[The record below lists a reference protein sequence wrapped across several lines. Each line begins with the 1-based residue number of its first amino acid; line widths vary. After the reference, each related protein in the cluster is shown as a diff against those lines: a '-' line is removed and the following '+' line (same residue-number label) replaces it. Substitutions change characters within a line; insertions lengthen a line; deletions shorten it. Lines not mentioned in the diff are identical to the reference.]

1 VTVYT
6 NNSAGAASGTTI
18 TTANSD
24 DNSAGD
30 ALGVVTGT
38 RVYDNTW
45 AHSGTTSFKSS
56 GAAASGFVGF
66 SAGTSANA
74 TFQGWFWFNALP
86 ATTQGI
92 LQCRIASPDSNGG
105 EVQVQSNGRIRL
117 GLDGWISNTVLS
129 TSTAY
134 RLETCWTAGAT
145 ASTGRVRL
153 ALFLGDD
160 LVPLETH
167 ATNEVNTGTTT
178 FSGYRFGKL
187 TSSGTWDVWWDDVTY
202 NDGGTSF
209 ITSNIAY
216 KEGSIQD
223 TRVAVVGT
231 GSTSET
237 VTLPD
242 YASGDVLVM
251 FVARDTTSG
260 SAFSGDSDV
269 SVTEVATGN
278 RKLSALIL
286 TPINTSI
293 TSFTLSNSTSAKW
306 RWWISSL
313 VGIDS
318 GYAIE
323 YAHND
328 IGSNTT
334 NALDIPSITTTHG
347 NTVDNG
353 VAIAGASVTSTAT
366 WNPITSTHYY
376 STTGDTAMS
385 IGVKTPSSG
394 SGTVTWAAFD
404 RGNSGSS
411 RDESAVSLYFRPYT
425 AEATA
430 DSVSSVSV
438 ASASAVV
445 FADPSDISAVSSV
458 SASSPHVASAT
469 AISRS
474 RVRVSDGLYWDGDLF
489 YDDDIFYDPSP
500 SSVPYVIAVA
510 VAVSS
515 AVSSV
520 SAAASSTLYGLG
532 TLAATSSVSVS
543 ANSVLLAAADT
554 SSAVSAVSVDAVVR
568 SSASASAAAVS
579 SVSVSSV
586 VISYSSATV
595 SSVSSVSASALSV
608 TYASTVSAAV
618 SDVSIS
624 SATQYAYGIA
634 ASNVVSA
641 VSGAATVLMYGTA
654 LSSVVSS
661 VSISGYTADYGIASV
676 DIVSVA
682 SAAAVLRSYGQASIV
697 STSELSLSGLA
708 VLFSSVSIS
717 SSFSVSVSATAVY
730 VGSAVCITSSLV
742 EVVFAEAVITP
753 AYVSPIIS
761 ISSIVVV
768 GGLLFEASVS
778 TSALASTV
786 EVHIYKDM
794 PALRNLSAENMSSF
808 YDATSLSV
816 VGEGALTAD
825 LLPFSDAALL
835 VDTDFGDLTEVV
847 SAEASLSL

>member
-1 VTVYT
+1 MTVYT

-216 KEGSIQD
+216 KEGSIRD

-430 DSVSSVSV
+430 DSV
-438 ASASAVV
+438 
-445 FADPSDISAVSSV
+445 
-458 SASSPHVASAT
+458 
-469 AISRS
+469 
-474 RVRVSDGLYWDGDLF
+474 
-489 YDDDIFYDPSP
+489 
-500 SSVPYVIAVA
+500 
-510 VAVSS
+510 
-515 AVSSV
+515 
-520 SAAASSTLYGLG
+520 
-532 TLAATSSVSVS
+532 SSVSVS

>member
-1 VTVYT
+1 MAVYT
-6 NNSAGAASGTTI
+6 NNSAGAASGTSVTA
-18 TTANSD
+18 ANSD
-24 DNSAGD
+24 DNAAGD
-30 ALGVVTGT
+30 AFSVTSGT
-38 RVYDNTW
+38 RIYDNTW
-45 AHSGTTSFKSS
+45 SHSGTTSFKCS
-56 GAAASGFVGF
+56 GAGAAGLLGWNVGTT
-66 SAGTSANA
+66 GNA
-74 TFQGWFWFNALP
+74 SFKGWFWFSSLP
-86 ATTQGI
+86 AATQSI

-105 EVQVQSNGRIRL
+105 DVMVQSNGRLRF
-117 GLDGWISNTVLS
+117 GTSGWVSNTVLS

-134 RLETCWTAGAT
+134 RLEACYTAGA
-145 ASTGRVRL
+145 SSITGRVRI
-153 ALFLGDD
+153 AIFLGDD
-160 LVPLETH
+160 LIPLETYSIDE
-167 ATNEVNTGTTT
+167 TNTGTTT
-178 FSGYRFGKL
+178 FSGFRFGKV
-187 TSSGTWDVWWDDVTY
+187 TSSGTWDVWFDDVTY

-209 ITSNIAY
+209 ISSGITL
-216 KEGSIQD
+216 KEGAVRDARSK
-223 TRVAVVGT
+223 VAGT
-231 GSTSET
+231 ASTSET
-237 VTLPD
+237 ITLPD
-242 YASGDVLVM
+242 FVSGDSIIMV
-251 FVARDTTSG
+251 VARDTTS
-260 SAFSGDSDV
+260 ANTFSGDSDC
-269 SVTEVATGN
+269 SVTEIVTGN
-278 RKLSALIL
+278 RKISALLL
-286 TPINTSI
+286 TPANGSI
-293 TSFTLSNSTSAKW
+293 TSFVLSNSTSAKW
-306 RWWISSL
+306 RWWVGSI
-313 VGIDS
+313 VGIDPS
-318 GYAIE
+318 YAIE
-323 YAHND
+323 AAHSD

-334 NALDIPSITTTHG
+334 NAMAIPTITTSHG
-347 NTVDNG
+347 DTVPNG
-353 VAIAGASVTSTAT
+353 VSIAGASVTTTAT
-366 WNPITSTHYY
+366 WSPIASTFFY
-376 STTGDTAMS
+376 SASGDTAMS
-385 IGVKTPSSG
+385 VGFKPVTEG
-394 SGTVTWAAFD
+394 SGTVTWSDFD
-404 RGNSGSS
+404 RGNNGSS
-411 RDESAVSLYFRPYT
+411 RDESVLSLYLRPFD

-430 DSVSSVSV
+430 VAVTSISSSGILKAIANPDDVVSTSSIACSADVIPGLVEHEAEAQADAVTSASASANYIPIASATVASVSSVSV
-438 ASASAVV
+438 DS
-445 FADPSDISAVSSV
+445 
-458 SASSPHVASAT
+458 
-469 AISRS
+469 
-474 RVRVSDGLYWDGDLF
+474 
-489 YDDDIFYDPSP
+489 
-500 SSVPYVIAVA
+500 YVID
-510 VAVSS
+510 
-515 AVSSV
+515 
-520 SAAASSTLYGLG
+520 YGLG

-595 SSVSSVSASALSV
+595 SAVSSVSASALSV

-682 SAAAVLRSYGQASIV
+682 SAAAVLRSYGQASVV

-753 AYVSPIIS
+753 AYVSPIVS
-761 ISSIVVV
+761 VSSIVVV

>member
-1 VTVYT
+1 MAVYT
-6 NNSAGAASGTTI
+6 NNSAGAASGTSVTA
-18 TTANSD
+18 ANSD
-24 DNSAGD
+24 DNAAGD
-30 ALGVVTGT
+30 AFSVTSGT
-38 RVYDNTW
+38 RIYDNTW
-45 AHSGTTSFKSS
+45 SHSGTTSFKCS
-56 GAAASGFVGF
+56 GAGAAGLLGWNVGTT
-66 SAGTSANA
+66 GNA
-74 TFQGWFWFNALP
+74 SFKGWFWFSSLP
-86 ATTQGI
+86 AATQSI

-105 EVQVQSNGRIRL
+105 DVMVQSNGRIRL
-117 GLDGWISNTVLS
+117 SLDGWISNTVLS

-178 FSGYRFGKL
+178 FSGYRFGKI

-216 KEGSIQD
+216 KEGSIRD

-231 GSTSET
+231 GSTSEI

-445 FADPSDISAVSSV
+445 FADPSDI
-458 SASSPHVASAT
+458 
-469 AISRS
+469 
-474 RVRVSDGLYWDGDLF
+474 
-489 YDDDIFYDPSP
+489 
-500 SSVPYVIAVA
+500 
-510 VAVSS
+510 S

>member
-216 KEGSIQD
+216 KEGSIRD

-445 FADPSDISAVSSV
+445 FADPSDI
-458 SASSPHVASAT
+458 
-469 AISRS
+469 
-474 RVRVSDGLYWDGDLF
+474 
-489 YDDDIFYDPSP
+489 
-500 SSVPYVIAVA
+500 
-510 VAVSS
+510 S

>member
-1 VTVYT
+1 MTVYT

-56 GAAASGFVGF
+56 GAAAAGFVGF

-74 TFQGWFWFNALP
+74 TFQGWFWFSALP

-216 KEGSIQD
+216 KEGSIRD

-445 FADPSDISAVSSV
+445 FADPSDI
-458 SASSPHVASAT
+458 
-469 AISRS
+469 
-474 RVRVSDGLYWDGDLF
+474 
-489 YDDDIFYDPSP
+489 
-500 SSVPYVIAVA
+500 
-510 VAVSS
+510 S

-753 AYVSPIIS
+753 AYVSPIVS
-761 ISSIVVV
+761 VSSIVVV

-825 LLPFSDAALL
+825 LLPFSDTALL

>member
-1 VTVYT
+1 M
-6 NNSAGAASGTTI
+6 
-18 TTANSD
+18 
-24 DNSAGD
+24 
-30 ALGVVTGT
+30 
-38 RVYDNTW
+38 
-45 AHSGTTSFKSS
+45 
-56 GAAASGFVGF
+56 
-66 SAGTSANA
+66 
-74 TFQGWFWFNALP
+74 P

-216 KEGSIQD
+216 KEGSIRD

-430 DSVSSVSV
+430 DSV
-438 ASASAVV
+438 
-445 FADPSDISAVSSV
+445 
-458 SASSPHVASAT
+458 
-469 AISRS
+469 
-474 RVRVSDGLYWDGDLF
+474 
-489 YDDDIFYDPSP
+489 
-500 SSVPYVIAVA
+500 
-510 VAVSS
+510 
-515 AVSSV
+515 
-520 SAAASSTLYGLG
+520 
-532 TLAATSSVSVS
+532 SSVSVS

>member
-1 VTVYT
+1 MTVYT

-216 KEGSIQD
+216 KEGSIRD

-445 FADPSDISAVSSV
+445 FADPSDI
-458 SASSPHVASAT
+458 
-469 AISRS
+469 
-474 RVRVSDGLYWDGDLF
+474 
-489 YDDDIFYDPSP
+489 
-500 SSVPYVIAVA
+500 
-510 VAVSS
+510 S

>member
-1 VTVYT
+1 MTVYT

-56 GAAASGFVGF
+56 GAAAAGFVGF

-74 TFQGWFWFNALP
+74 TFQGWFWFSALP

-216 KEGSIQD
+216 KEGSIRD
-223 TRVAVVGT
+223 TRNAVVAT

-242 YASGDVLVM
+242 YASGDILVM
-251 FVARDTTSG
+251 IVARDTTSG
-260 SAFSGDSDV
+260 NAFSGDSNV
-269 SVTEVATGN
+269 SVTEIATGN

-286 TPINTSI
+286 TPVNTSI

-306 RWWISSL
+306 RWWVSSL
-313 VGIDS
+313 VGIDGNYS
-318 GYAIE
+318 VE

-347 NTVDNG
+347 NTVNNG
-353 VAIAGASVTSTAT
+353 IAIAGAAVTSTAA

-385 IGVKTPSSG
+385 VGVKTPSSG

-425 AEATA
+425 AVATA
-430 DSVSSVSV
+430 IAASSS
-438 ASASAVV
+438 SAAGTAVI
-445 FADPSDISAVSSV
+445 FADPSDITVASSV
-458 SASSPHVASAT
+458 TAAAPHVASAT

-753 AYVSPIIS
+753 AYVSPIVS
-761 ISSIVVV
+761 VSSIVVV

-825 LLPFSDAALL
+825 LLPFSDTALL

>member
-1 VTVYT
+1 MTVYT

-216 KEGSIQD
+216 KEGSIRD

-445 FADPSDISAVSSV
+445 FADPSDI
-458 SASSPHVASAT
+458 
-469 AISRS
+469 
-474 RVRVSDGLYWDGDLF
+474 
-489 YDDDIFYDPSP
+489 
-500 SSVPYVIAVA
+500 
-510 VAVSS
+510 S

-825 LLPFSDAALL
+825 LLPFSDTALL

>member
-1 VTVYT
+1 MTVYT

-38 RVYDNTW
+38 RIYDNTW
-45 AHSGTTSFKSS
+45 SHSGTTSFKSS

-178 FSGYRFGKL
+178 FSGYRFGKI

-216 KEGSIQD
+216 KEGSIRD

-425 AEATA
+425 AEATV

-458 SASSPHVASAT
+458 SA
-469 AISRS
+469 
-474 RVRVSDGLYWDGDLF
+474 
-489 YDDDIFYDPSP
+489 
-500 SSVPYVIAVA
+500 
-510 VAVSS
+510 
-515 AVSSV
+515 
-520 SAAASSTLYGLG
+520 AASSTLYGLG
-532 TLAATSSVSVS
+532 TLAVTSSVSVS
-543 ANSVLLAAADT
+543 ANSILLAAADT
-554 SSAVSAVSVDAVVR
+554 SSAVSAVSVDAVVS

-654 LSSVVSS
+654 ISSVVSS

-682 SAAAVLRSYGQASIV
+682 SAAAVLRSYGQASVV

-753 AYVSPIIS
+753 AYVSPIVS
-761 ISSIVVV
+761 VSSIVVV

-825 LLPFSDAALL
+825 LLPFSDTALL